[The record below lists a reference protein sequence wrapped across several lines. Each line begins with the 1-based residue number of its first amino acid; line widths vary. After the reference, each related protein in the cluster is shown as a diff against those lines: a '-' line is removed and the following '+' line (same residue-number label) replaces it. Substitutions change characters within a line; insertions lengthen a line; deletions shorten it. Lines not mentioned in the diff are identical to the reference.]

1 MRETLGRDLAD
12 SRTGQVESAPAFTT
26 AWKTLDADR
35 QRRLLPEVVARVR
48 LDMASGNVSI
58 DLVQDAIQ
66 FLNRDEVADSN

>member
-1 MRETLGRDLAD
+1 MREALARDLSD
-12 SRTGQVESAPAFTT
+12 SQTGQVESASAFTT

-35 QRRLLPEVVARVR
+35 QRRLLPEVIARVR